1 MSSLEE
7 CGGSVSFQTILIR
20 LFRETQLTS
29 ILTMRMEVEKSCSA
43 SLRKLLEE
51 SSFIGHVNKD
61 LFVMQSG
68 TTMYLCNGSSLRYSG
83 LMCLRSKTNGE

>member
-1 MSSLEE
+1 MRDVEE
-7 CGGSVSFQTILIR
+7 DVDEQLTILLR
-20 LFRETQLTS
+20 FRETQLTS
-29 ILTMRMEVEKSCSA
+29 ILTMRMAVEKSCSA

-61 LFVMQSG
+61 LFIIQSG

-83 LMCLRSKTNGE
+83 WVGVKRKRAVE